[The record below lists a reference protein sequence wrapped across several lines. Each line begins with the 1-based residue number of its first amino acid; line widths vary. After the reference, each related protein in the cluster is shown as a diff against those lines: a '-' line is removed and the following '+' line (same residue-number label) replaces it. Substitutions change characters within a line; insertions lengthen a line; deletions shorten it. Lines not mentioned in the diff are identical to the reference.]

1 MTPRRR
7 PKDTPLNRLIHQ
19 ELSGSA
25 PGEKMLFIDSENHIR
40 EAVYPKEFHTG
51 ELERVRERLETAG
64 ELKAVVHIA
73 AIGLG
78 HHGPRITYVDYLPD
92 NWVYSIAWRPPL
104 FSWDPTDEETQEEFK
119 KFFGNGD

>member
-1 MTPRRR
+1 MTHRRR
-7 PKDTPLNRLIHQ
+7 PKDQPLNRLIHQ
-19 ELSGSA
+19 ELEGSA
-25 PGEKMLFIDSENHIR
+25 PGEKMLFIDTENHIR

-51 ELERVRERLETAG
+51 ELERVRERLEQAG

-73 AIGLG
+73 AVALG
-78 HHGPRITYVDYLPD
+78 HHGPRVTYVDYLPD
-92 NWVYSIAWRPPL
+92 NWIYSIAWRPPL